1 MKLYRYMD
9 SPVGLLEMGIT
20 NGHLFQLHFADA
32 KRYEESTDLLFD
44 ETEKQLNAYFAGTL
58 QQFDLPMAQEG
69 TDFQQ
74 KVWQELLAIP
84 FGKTVSY
91 LELSKRI
98 GDVKAIRAVGTTN
111 GKNNIAIIYP
121 CHRVIGSD
129 GSLTGYAGGLHRKQW
144 LLKHERELVFGKQ
157 EELF

>member
-1 MKLYRYMD
+1 MKKYRYMN
-9 SPVGLLEMGIT
+9 SPVGLLEMGAE
-20 NGHLFQLHFADA
+20 NGLLI
-32 KRYEESTDLLFD
+32 SLLFVD
-44 ETEKQLNAYFAGTL
+44 EKRFAEDSDPLLDKTEEQLNAYFAGTL
-58 QQFDLPMAQEG
+58 LQFDLPMEQEG
-69 TDFQQ
+69 TDFQK
-74 KVWQELLAIP
+74 KVWKELLNIP
-84 FGKTVSY
+84 FGKTISY

-111 GKNNIAIIYP
+111 GKNNIVIIYP

-129 GSLTGYAGGLHRKQW
+129 GSLTGYGGGLHRKQW

>member
-1 MKLYRYMD
+1 MKLYRYIN

-20 NGHLFQLHFADA
+20 NGHLFQLHFSDA
-32 KRYEESTDLLFD
+32 KRYEESADPLFD

-58 QQFDLPMAQEG
+58 QQFELPVEQEG

-74 KVWQELLAIP
+74 KVWKELYTIP

-98 GDVKAIRAVGTTN
+98 GDPKAIRAVGTTN
-111 GKNNIAIIYP
+111 GKNNIAIICP

-144 LLKHERELVFGKQ
+144 LLKHERELLFGKQ

>member
-1 MKLYRYMD
+1 MKKYRYMN
-9 SPVGLLEMGIT
+9 SPVGLLEMGAE
-20 NGHLFQLHFADA
+20 NGLLI
-32 KRYEESTDLLFD
+32 SLLFVD
-44 ETEKQLNAYFAGTL
+44 EKRFAEDSDPVLDKTEEQLNAYFAGTL
-58 QQFDLPMAQEG
+58 LQFDLPMGQEG

-74 KVWQELLAIP
+74 KVWNELLNIP
-84 FGKTVSY
+84 FGKTISY

-111 GKNNIAIIYP
+111 GKNNIVIIYP

-129 GSLTGYAGGLHRKQW
+129 GSLTGYGGGLQRKQW

>member
-1 MKLYRYMD
+1 MKMYRYIS
-9 SPVGLLEMGIT
+9 SPVGLLEMGIA
-20 NGHLFQLHFADA
+20 NGHLFQLHFTDA
-32 KRYEESTDLLFD
+32 KRYEESADPLFD

-58 QQFDLPMAQEG
+58 QQFDLPMEQEG

-74 KVWQELLAIP
+74 KVWKELLAIP
-84 FGKTVSY
+84 FGKTISY

-144 LLKHERELVFGKQ
+144 LLKHERELIFGKQ

>member
-1 MKLYRYMD
+1 MKKYHYIS
-9 SPVGLLEMGIT
+9 SPVGLLELGVENNT
-20 NGHLFQLHFADA
+20 LHSVLFVDEKRFAETADP
-32 KRYEESTDLLFD
+32 LLD
-44 ETEKQLNAYFAGTL
+44 ETEKQLNAYFAGTRL
-58 QQFDLPMAQEG
+58 EFDLPLGQAGTPFQE
-69 TDFQQ
+69 
-74 KVWQELLAIP
+74 KVWNELLHIP
-84 FGKTVSY
+84 FGKTISY

-111 GKNNIAIIYP
+111 GKNNIAIICP

-157 EELF
+157 EMLF